1 MCDLGSISGLFGDFS
16 KVILS
21 DPTIEEEN
29 LCTGTVTIVV
39 NDKELCCVHKPGGSV
54 LSEDD
59 LGECIE
65 KSKTRAVSV
74 RKLIETAVKDTNKVS
89 D

>member
-1 MCDLGSISGLFGDFS
+1 MDDLRSICGLFSIFR

-21 DPTIEEEN
+21 DPTVDEEN

-39 NDKELCCVHKPGGSV
+39 NDKELCCVHKPGGSI

-59 LGECIE
+59 LLECIE
-65 KSKTRAVSV
+65 KSEKRAVSV
-74 RKLIETAVKDTNKVS
+74 RELIGTAVKDANKDS
-89 D
+89 N

>member
-1 MCDLGSISGLFGDFS
+1 M
-16 KVILS
+16 ILN
-21 DPTIEEEN
+21 DPTVEEEN

-39 NDKELCCVHKPGGSV
+39 NDNKELCCVHKPGGSV

-59 LGECIE
+59 LLDCIE
-65 KSKTRAVSV
+65 KSEKRAVSV
-74 RKLIETAVKDTNKVS
+74 RQLINTAVKDANKVS